1 MFAFY
6 WKGLLLVIACRSV
19 VYELDVIIPESLLF
33 FLDVYFA
40 WVSQMMSFWIDDVG
54 VSLNGICINVRDVC
68 LSCCH

>member
-19 VYELDVIIPESLLF
+19 VYELDVIIRESLLF

-40 WVSQMMSFWIDDVG
+40 WFSQMMNFWIDDVG
-54 VSLNGICINVRDVC
+54 VSLNDICINV
-68 LSCCH
+68 